1 MISESFQ
8 IASAALFAVVII
20 SLASLRGWQG
30 WLTLKTRE
38 LDLITAGRVPEIEGG
53 AGTGMARIEMADL
66 KERIRKLE
74 AIAAG
79 VDL

>member
-1 MISESFQ
+1 MPSE
-8 IASAALFAVVII
+8 ILVTASTSLLGLAIVAVAA
-20 SLASLRGWQG
+20 LRGWQG

-38 LDLITAGRVPEIEGG
+38 LESRQPELEPGAGAGAGR
-53 AGTGMARIEMADL
+53 ARIEIADL

>member
-1 MISESFQ
+1 MTSDILVT
-8 IASAALFAVVII
+8 ASTSLLGLAIVAVAA
-20 SLASLRGWQG
+20 LRGWQG

-38 LDLITAGRVPEIEGG
+38 LESRQPELDSG
-53 AGTGMARIEMADL
+53 AGAGMARIEIADL